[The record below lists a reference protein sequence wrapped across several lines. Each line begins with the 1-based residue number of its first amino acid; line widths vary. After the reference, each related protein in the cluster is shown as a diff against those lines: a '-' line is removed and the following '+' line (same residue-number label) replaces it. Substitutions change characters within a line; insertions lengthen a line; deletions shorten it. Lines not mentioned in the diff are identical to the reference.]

1 MGKIRLLAITAVV
14 ALALVATLASCQQ
27 QVTASDQIAAD
38 EQQEIQEMLDMA
50 AEEDA
55 KMQQVAPGVW
65 IYVHRGGVRLHMEP
79 LLFTEETIPLFEA
92 YVSSADLSRAASNES
107 DLEAIRDR
115 LESSLSMARSN
126 WAIIK
131 KLTPQQRKELLES
144 LVDSAKPADI
154 GGKARPA
161 YLLNCTRANAMPTT
175 AKPGAKAYAKGWCAN
190 AHNYAYTRAEA
201 AGKVARDRDDGWGGA
216 YASAVEYGNW
226 SCSSEATA
234 SATVTISGHEV
245 PVSSDSD
252 TNNSCN

>member
-1 MGKIRLLAITAVV
+1 MRKFGILTLAALA

-144 LVDSAKPADI
+144 LVDPDQ
-154 GGKARPA
+154 
-161 YLLNCTRANAMPTT
+161 
-175 AKPGAKAYAKGWCAN
+175 
-190 AHNYAYTRAEA
+190 
-201 AGKVARDRDDGWGGA
+201 
-216 YASAVEYGNW
+216 
-226 SCSSEATA
+226 
-234 SATVTISGHEV
+234 
-245 PVSSDSD
+245 
-252 TNNSCN
+252 TN